1 MNMVVFDTSVMVDA
15 SKKRKYALDL
25 IASYLGK
32 EQIAITI
39 ITKYEMLRGAPEQ
52 DLEFISNMLS
62 RFLIL
67 DFGNDAADETVAIY
81 KKLGENGT
89 LIYELDIIIAG
100 IAAANNETLITK
112 DKDFLHLES
121 NSITVLP

>member
-1 MNMVVFDTSVMVDA
+1 MVVFDTSVMVDA
-15 SKKRKYALDL
+15 SKKRKYTLDL

-39 ITKYEMLRGAPEQ
+39 INKYEMLRGAPEQ

-62 RFLIL
+62 RLIIL

-81 KKLGENGT
+81 KKLKEKGA
-89 LIYELDIIIAG
+89 LINELDIIIAG